1 MDLHPGLALKLL
13 LQNPPIPLKT
23 SSGRRTT
30 WPFLSLP
37 IQGVAL
43 QRLCLLLSTHPE
55 SLLIL
60 SDTWKRYGWILSG
73 QRLVLSQ

>member
-23 SSGRRTT
+23 SSSSRTT

-37 IQGVAL
+37 LQGVAL

-55 SLLIL
+55 SFLIL
-60 SDTWKRYGWILSG
+60 PDTWKGYGWILSG